1 MKDWKSLCNKILFP
15 PLRMIIILIIVST
28 AALVTVF
35 LKGWE
40 KAFFSY
46 GIYVGSFYTLT
57 VICLIVWKK
66 FPTGY
71 KNVKRKVY
79 GNEFAN
85 RYLTDKSF
93 QMHMNLYRSLIIN
106 LLYVAMNVVSGIIY
120 STYWFGIFA
129 VYYAIMAVMR
139 FLLLRYVRRN
149 EIGASRLAELKCSRL
164 CAYILMTV
172 NLVLSGVVL
181 MMVYHDRGFEYQGI
195 MIYVMAL
202 YTFYMTT
209 TAIIDVIKYRKKSS
223 PVMSI
228 TKTIKLAAALFSM
241 LFLETAMFS
250 QFGQDTPLLE
260 KKIMIMA
267 TGAGISMIVVST
279 SVYMIIQT
287 TKEIRKDNKR

>member
-15 PLRMIIILIIVST
+15 PLWMIIILTIVST

-35 LKGWE
+35 FKGWE

-46 GIYVGSFYTLT
+46 GIYVGAFYTLT